1 MNEAGHVDGPV
12 NRATW
17 DDLDPRTLHDLV
29 RLRLDVFVVEQ
40 QCAYPELDGRDVEP
54 GTEHWWT
61 ADASGPTSCLRVLV
75 EPGAERRVGRVATR
89 ADVRGRGLS
98 TLLMRAVLEAHG
110 HEVLVLDAQSP
121 VQRMYA
127 ALGFE
132 VCGPEFLDDGIPH
145 VPMRRLAP
153 SSQKGEGGG
162 MSDYSAERPLDMH
175 PIDAEPNEADPVADP
190 AGDDPDVAT
199 AESELSEADDPDALA
214 TDGLQRETGDDGWEP
229 PQDQPNTEANET
241 LDERLAEEEPEPDPR
256 AAGRRDADRDLL
268 ES

>member
-1 MNEAGHVDGPV
+1 MDDVGQADVPV
-12 NRATW
+12 NRAAW
-17 DDLDPRTLHDLV
+17 RDLDPQTLHDLV

-40 QCAYPELDGRDVEP
+40 QCAYPELDGRDTEP

-61 ADASGPTSCLRVLV
+61 ADESGPTSCLRVLV
-75 EPGAERRVGRVATR
+75 EPGGGRRVGRVATR
-89 ADVRGRGLS
+89 AAARGRGLS
-98 TLLMRAVLEAHG
+98 KRLVQGVLRSHG
-110 HEVLVLDAQSP
+110 HEPLVLDAQTS
-121 VQRMYA
+121 VQGMYA
-127 ALGFE
+127 AMGFE
-132 VCGPEFLDDGIPH
+132 VCGPEFLEDGIPH

-153 SSQKGEGGG
+153 VPRRGEGGR

-175 PIDAEPNEADPVADP
+175 PLHEEPNEADPAGDP

-199 AESELSEADDPDALA
+199 AQRELSEVDDPDALA
-214 TDGLQRETGDDGWEP
+214 TDGLERESGDDGWEP